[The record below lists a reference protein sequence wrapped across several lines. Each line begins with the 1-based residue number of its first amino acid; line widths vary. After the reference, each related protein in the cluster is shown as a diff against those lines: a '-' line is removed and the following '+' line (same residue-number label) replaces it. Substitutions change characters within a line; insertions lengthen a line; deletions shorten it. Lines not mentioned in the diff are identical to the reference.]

1 MSDAQPNPQQQPSAD
16 PVPPVPDH
24 RKDLELRLEAMREKN
39 RKLRAQLDIQH
50 TKNDELHASLVASS
64 VSVEMEEEHISNHL
78 LRRLDALRKDK
89 HQLDAQLL
97 HEEKQKE
104 EKEQLLEKLKKNR
117 VALER
122 HLRQEEVEIAEK
134 LQKQLHHTQVQ
145 RMELQSKVTAE
156 SATLQQ
162 LHDCIR
168 SLRDGCRPSP
178 ALSPAKQPVP
188 PPLTMHLESSTTA
201 GTAHSDPNEGSSGT
215 DGLMMAPLSGST
227 TSVLRSTGAIGDT
240 ADASPLACRSPST
253 TSVVAASR
261 DGGNAV
267 TTPLGCSGYSE
278 GTPLSSRRS
287 FTADNGM
294 LRLLESEIQ
303 VAESLRRDAERRVK
317 EYGERVAK
325 LKTEIADAEGT
336 REAQRATA
344 DSLRAELVRTTSAV
358 SEIHA
363 NQEVAA
369 EWTLDREVLGG
380 GIGAYHPR
388 SSSLCSTVSSH
399 SLAAMPETH
408 IAFSEAAALYVPKVL
423 HAVHQPS
430 LAHPPV

>member
-1 MSDAQPNPQQQPSAD
+1 MSDHNTPESAPPQ
-16 PVPPVPDH
+16 

-64 VSVEMEEEHISNHL
+64 VSVEMEEEHISNCL
-78 LRRLDALRKDK
+78 LRRLESLRKDK
-89 HQLDAQLL
+89 DQLDAQLL
-97 HEEKQKE
+97 QEEKHKE
-104 EKEQLLEKLKKNR
+104 EKEHLLQKLKKNR

-122 HLRQEEVEIAEK
+122 HLRLEEVEIADK
-134 LQKQLHHTQVQ
+134 LQKQLHHTQLQ

-162 LHDCIR
+162 LHDCIQ

-178 ALSPAKQPVP
+178 ALSPAKQPPP
-188 PPLTMHLESSTTA
+188 PPLSMHLGGSMTC
-201 GTAHSDPNEGSSGT
+201 HSDPQEGSSGT
-215 DGLMMAPLSGST
+215 DGLMIAPLSCST
-227 TSVLRSTGAIGDT
+227 TLSVLRASTGGVGDT
-240 ADASPLACRSPST
+240 AMDASPLGCRSPST
-253 TSVVAASR
+253 VSAVAGGSR
-261 DGGNAV
+261 EGGNTV
-267 TTPLGCSGYSE
+267 TTPLGGSMYSE

-317 EYGERVAK
+317 EYGERVTK
-325 LKTEIADAEGT
+325 LKHEIADAEST
-336 REAQRATA
+336 REAQRATS
-344 DSLRAELVRTTSAV
+344 DSMRAELLRTTSAV

-369 EWTLDREVLGG
+369 EWTLDREVLIGG
-380 GIGAYHPR
+380 AHHPR

-399 SLAAMPETH
+399 SLAAMPEMIT
-408 IAFSEAAALYVPKVL
+408 ASDSTAALYVPKVL
-423 HAVHQPS
+423 HAVHHP
-430 LAHPPV
+430 AHPLQPTSPASL